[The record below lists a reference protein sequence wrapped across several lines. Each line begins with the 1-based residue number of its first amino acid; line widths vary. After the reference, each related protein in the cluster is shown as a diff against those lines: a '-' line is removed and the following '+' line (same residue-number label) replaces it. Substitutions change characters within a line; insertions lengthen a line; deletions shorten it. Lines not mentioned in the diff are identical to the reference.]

1 MNMTISRKLGAL
13 IGVSVLVSVVAMS
26 LQLYALH
33 QTIWKDRQSLI
44 VSQVDSAITMLAG
57 FQARVEAG
65 ELSLEEAQNRA
76 REAARPIRFGNNDY
90 LFMMS
95 ADGMRVMHPD
105 PKLQGTDA
113 FTSKDSRVAA
123 SQPTTVHGSKGRT
136 TSPPSSPMLNC
147 SVPGIGLS
155 LRVFTSMTCRSSLW
169 PKSTRRFSGAA
180 SSCWFSSPAP
190 FRSPVRSHGRS
201 SA

>member
-113 FTSKDSRVAA
+113 FTSKDSKGTYYNREMVENLLPYTARRV
-123 SQPTTVHGSKGRT
+123 GRR
-136 TSPPSSPMLNC
+136 LHQALLC
-147 SVPGIGLS
+147 SIVQSLGLDCRCGS
-155 LRVFTSMTCRSSLW
+155 LRR
-169 PKSTRRFSGAA
+169 
-180 SSCWFSSPAP
+180 
-190 FRSPVRSHGRS
+190 
-201 SA
+201 